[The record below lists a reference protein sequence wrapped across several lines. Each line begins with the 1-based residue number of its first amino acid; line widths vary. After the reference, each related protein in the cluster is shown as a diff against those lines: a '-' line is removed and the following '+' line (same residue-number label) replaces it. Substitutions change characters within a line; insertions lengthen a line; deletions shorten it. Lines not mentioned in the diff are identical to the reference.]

1 MKQDHIQHNLK
12 CLFNGPDP
20 CRTRA
25 ARYLKV
31 LAHPDQMKI
40 LWYLNDSEKS
50 VNDLVNYTNIKQTTL
65 SQHLSLLKDRELVE
79 SRRRRILR
87 FLPASQPEGHG
98 HFCHDHD
105 MHCDT
110 QQPRHDLEAESSFH
124 TPARGFFRSHA

>member
-31 LAHPDQMKI
+31 LAHPARMKI

-65 SQHLSLLKDRELVE
+65 SQHLSLLKDRELWNHE
-79 SRRRRILR
+79 GKDPTFFTGFSTRRSWT
-87 FLPASQPEGHG
+87 FSP
-98 HFCHDHD
+98 
-105 MHCDT
+105 
-110 QQPRHDLEAESSFH
+110 
-124 TPARGFFRSHA
+124 